1 MAEDEENC
9 SYLEKKL
16 DVKITYETNQIE
28 FTFQRAKVKM
38 SDELEIELLKT
49 INPEIS
55 KELTLT
61 EDKVIITYHIPQS
74 YANFDDIYKNNIRSR
89 WQFAYNIIQTIR
101 SHKLERAKLCVSP
114 ENIVFDQG
122 LVPYFLHY
130 GVSESLP
137 PYETGEEQL
146 WLETKAVIA
155 TIVDNKYDFTI
166 YYSHYETKDLPD
178 ILTNIMRAE
187 TYDEIIKIIED
198 NIKKDDAYEET
209 VVHIPE
215 RKWKVRRYIIWALTI
230 LLIPLLIY
238 GSFAL
243 FFKIPETNSYVE
255 SNRYFHEEEYSS
267 VIDTLQK
274 YKHKKMPRI
283 TQYELAS
290 SYIVNESL
298 TEEQRK
304 NVNNTITLQSDRN
317 YFLYWIDIGRGDY
330 QEAIDTARVLEDRDL
345 IIYGLLKLRE
355 SVKTDQDLSGEE
367 REEEL
372 KQIQQEIDEYEQ
384 EMNDEQKEAEEKEAE
399 EKESEMSEEEIKE
412 EKVKTDK
419 ED

>member
-1 MAEDEENC
+1 MARDEESR

-16 DVKITYETNQIE
+16 DAKIIYEVNQIE
-28 FTFQRAKVKM
+28 FVFQRAKVKV
-38 SDELEIELLKT
+38 SDELEIQLLKT
-49 INPEIS
+49 IDPEIS
-55 KELTLT
+55 KEFTLT
-61 EDKVIITYHIPQS
+61 EDKVIITYHTPQS
-74 YANFDDIYKNNIRSR
+74 YANFTDIYKNNNRSR
-89 WQFAYNIIQTIR
+89 WQFAYNIVQKIR

-114 ENIVFDQG
+114 ENIFFDQG

-137 PYETGEEQL
+137 PYETEEEQL

-155 TIVDNKYDFTI
+155 TIVDNEYDFMT
-166 YYSHYETKDLPD
+166 YYSHYETKRLPD
-178 ILTNIMRAE
+178 IPANIMRAE
-187 TYDEIIKIIED
+187 TYAEIIKIIQD

-215 RKWKVRRYIIWALTI
+215 KKWKVRRYIMWALTI
-230 LLIPLLIY
+230 ILIPLLIY

-243 FFKIPETNSYVE
+243 FFKIPEMNSYVD

-267 VIDTLQK
+267 VIETLQK
-274 YKHKKMPRI
+274 YKHNKMPRI
-283 TQYELAS
+283 TQYELAL
-290 SYIVNESL
+290 SYIVSESL

-304 NVNNTITLQSDRN
+304 NINNTITLQSDRN

-355 SVKTDQDLSGEE
+355 SVKTNQDLSSEE
-367 REEEL
+367 REDEL

-384 EMNDEQKEAEEKEAE
+384 EMSDEQKEAKEKEL
-399 EKESEMSEEEIKE
+399 EMSEE
-412 EKVKTDK
+412 D
-419 ED
+419 

>member
-1 MAEDEENC
+1 MAEDEENR
-9 SYLEKKL
+9 SYLEEKL
-16 DVKITYETNQIE
+16 DAKITYETNKIE
-28 FTFQRAKVKM
+28 FLFQRAKVKM
-38 SDELEIELLKT
+38 SDELEIQLLKT

-55 KELTLT
+55 KEFILT
-61 EDKVIITYHIPQS
+61 EDKVVITYHTPQS

-89 WQFAYNIIQTIR
+89 LQFAYNIIQTIR

-137 PYETGEEQL
+137 PYETDEKKL

-155 TIVDNKYDFTI
+155 TIVDNKYDFTT

-178 ILTNIMRAE
+178 ISTNIMRAE

-198 NIKKDDAYEET
+198 NIKKNDAYEET

-215 RKWKVRRYIIWALTI
+215 RKWKFRRYIIWALTI

-290 SYIVNESL
+290 SYIVSESL

-355 SVKTDQDLSGEE
+355 SVKTNQDLSGEE

-384 EMNDEQKEAEEKEAE
+384 EMNDEQKEAEEKE
-399 EKESEMSEEEIKE
+399 SEMSEEEKE
-412 EKVKTDK
+412 
-419 ED
+419 

>member
-1 MAEDEENC
+1 MAEDEGNR
-9 SYLEKKL
+9 SYLEDKL
-16 DVKITYETNQIE
+16 DAKITYETNKIE
-28 FTFQRAKVKM
+28 FVFQRAKVKM
-38 SDELEIELLKT
+38 SDELEIQLLKT
-49 INPEIS
+49 INPQIN
-55 KELTLT
+55 KEFALT
-61 EDKVIITYHIPQS
+61 EDRINITYHPPQS
-74 YANFDDIYKNNIRSR
+74 YYNFKDIHKNNIRSR
-89 WQFAYNIIQTIR
+89 WQFAYNIIQAVR

-137 PYETGEEQL
+137 PYETDEEQL

-155 TIVDNKYDFTI
+155 TIVDNKYDFST
-166 YYSHYETKDLPD
+166 YLAHYQTKELPA
-178 ILTNIMRAE
+178 IPKAIMLAE
-187 TYDEIIKIIED
+187 SYDEIIKIIDE
-198 NIKKDDAYEET
+198 NIKKEDTYEKT

-215 RKWKVRRYIIWALTI
+215 SKWKIRRYIIWALTI
-230 LLIPLLIY
+230 LLIPTLVF
-238 GSFAL
+238 GAFAL

-255 SNRYFHEEEYSS
+255 SNHYFHEQEYSS

-274 YKHKKMPRI
+274 YKYKKMPRI

-290 SYIVNESL
+290 SYIVSESL
-298 TEEQRK
+298 TEEQRE

-367 REEEL
+367 REDEL

-384 EMNDEQKEAEEKEAE
+384 EMNEEQKEAEEKEAE
-399 EKESEMSEEEIKE
+399 EKEEDKE
-412 EKVKTDK
+412 EKENKEEDK
-419 ED
+419 EKDKKD